1 MPIRWRCRNCRRDHD
16 RKLHSNDWAFLQ
28 ETINGIFHRDALHTQ
43 SPKEAQRRYREKLQE
58 YQAMTPDPSD
68 AARKFKKLTITQ
80 AIETYIEIRKADV
93 SKGQVQ
99 SWRVTARALSGFFK
113 TMRLD
118 QITNTH
124 ISDYKNRRLEKD
136 KVKPKSLNNE
146 LSTLRLLLKHADM
159 WYRVCAKFKMAKITR
174 EREGRAL
181 DQEEQIRLFTV
192 AQSKPKYR
200 WVYVLLILCHYCGMR
215 PCESFGLKWRDINW
229 QKKFLTI
236 MRSKT
241 PAGWRYPSLND
252 TCIAALQMLFDQ
264 ATLLGIAEPDHYVF
278 PYHPRGRFRKNQPPL
293 DPTRPMTK
301 YARQWNEIRK
311 EAGLEGFWF
320 YDGRHTAF
328 TQMQEAGLPDATIRA
343 QVGHISAQVM
353 KRYSHIRRQELN
365 RAAAALEPKFLRNV
379 LVMTPE
385 DTDGATVN

>member
-1 MPIRWRCRNCRRDHD
+1 MPIRWRCRNCRKDHD

-28 ETINGIFHRDALHTQ
+28 ETVNGIFHREALHTQ
-43 SPKEAQRRYREKLQE
+43 SPKEAQRLYREKLQE
-58 YQAMTPDPSD
+58 YQAMTPDPTET
-68 AARKFKKLTITQ
+68 ARKFKKLTIAQ
-80 AIETYIEIRKADV
+80 AIEAYISIRKADV
-93 SKGQVQ
+93 SKGQVK
-99 SWRVTARALSGFFK
+99 SWRVTARALSTYFK
-113 TMRLD
+113 VTRLD

-124 ISDYKNRRLEKD
+124 ISEYKNRRLEKD
-136 KVKPKSLNNE
+136 GVRPKSLNNE
-146 LSTLRLLLKHADM
+146 LATLRLLLKHADQ
-159 WYRVCAKFKMAKITR
+159 WFRVCAKFKMAKITR

-181 DQEEQIRLFTV
+181 EPEEQIRLFTV

-215 PCESFGLKWRDINW
+215 PCESLGLRWRDINW
-229 QKKFLTI
+229 QKRFLTI

-252 TCIAALQMLFDQ
+252 TCLAALQMLFDQ
-264 ATLLGIAEPDHYVF
+264 AVLLGIAEPDHHVF
-278 PYHPRGRFRKNQPPL
+278 PYHPRGRFRKYQPPL

-311 EAGLEGFWF
+311 AAKLEGFWF

-328 TQMQEAGLPDATIRA
+328 TQMQEAGLPDGTIRA
-343 QVGHISAQVM
+343 QVGHISAQVA

-365 RAAAALEPKFLRNV
+365 RAAAALEPRFLRNV
-379 LVMTPE
+379 LVITPE
-385 DTDGATVN
+385 DTDTATVN